1 MQIPAQSPS
10 GENGLGDLCT
20 IGPDSNLGGKQAGKR
35 RASSER
41 ASAGSGQCYLRKELG
56 FGHAYFSVGCNQNL
70 LGLTNVWTTLDERR
84 WQARRH
90 FGWKFLID
98 QAEPTRHTIRIISK
112 ENIDGI
118 FFLADFALQIWDVS
132 VRSVQDL
139 LRLQDIKL
147 RGDAVLKAEL
157 RQLDR
162 IRLCCDCFVRYQQLL
177 VQLQKGEIVVR
188 DIADQGQDNRLSP
201 VVSSQQ
207 LSASSLV

>member
-147 RGDAVLKAEL
+147 RGDAMLKAEL
-157 RQLDR
+157 RQLKRSISDKSKK
-162 IRLCCDCFVRYQQLL
+162 IVFRLEGIVLTAT
-177 VQLQKGEIVVR
+177 EISTSPDLGKEAR
-188 DIADQGQDNRLSP
+188 TRNRK
-201 VVSSQQ
+201 
-207 LSASSLV
+207 LSARSVN